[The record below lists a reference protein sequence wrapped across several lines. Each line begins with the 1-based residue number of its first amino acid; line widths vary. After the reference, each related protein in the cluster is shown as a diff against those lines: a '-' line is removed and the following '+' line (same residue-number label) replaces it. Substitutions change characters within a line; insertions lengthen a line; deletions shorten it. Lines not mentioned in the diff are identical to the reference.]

1 MMPRIWR
8 WAERAVVAAAFA
20 SLVAYGILEFCFLK
34 NGPTEPVSDAT
45 HAIRWRAATIYLTNA
60 QQLTAD
66 TLFWGGPVLLLV
78 AVVLNLGG
86 KWFSNRR

>member
-1 MMPRIWR
+1 
-8 WAERAVVAAAFA
+8 VAAAFV
-20 SLVAYGILEFCFLK
+20 SLVAYGVLEFWFLK
-34 NGPTEPVSDAT
+34 NGPTEPVSGVT
-45 HAIRWRAATIYLTNA
+45 HAIRWRAANIYLTDA

-86 KWFSNRR
+86 KWFSNRQ